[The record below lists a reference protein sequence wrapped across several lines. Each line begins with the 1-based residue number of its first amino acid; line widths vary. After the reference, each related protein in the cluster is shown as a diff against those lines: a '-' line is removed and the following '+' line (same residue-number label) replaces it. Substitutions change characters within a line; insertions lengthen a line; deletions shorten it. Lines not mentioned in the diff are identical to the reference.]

1 MMLVI
6 WLPSSDSVIVGPP
19 LRLRSMV
26 TAAAVAGSA
35 LPLGSDG
42 PGGWW
47 WCLPTTRM
55 CIWCQQ
61 RQAGRQAAEDR
72 PGQCDYR
79 CQPNRLISFMYYIMP
94 LPFVDA
100 KLHTTKDVVAKTRP
114 IWDGIISQT
123 PTSHPASH
131 NTPHIMLQLPAFT
144 NSLSFA
150 EIIAIVIV
158 VKLSRAQLGREEE
171 E

>member
-1 MMLVI
+1 M
-6 WLPSSDSVIVGPP
+6 
-19 LRLRSMV
+19 
-26 TAAAVAGSA
+26 
-35 LPLGSDG
+35 
-42 PGGWW
+42 
-47 WCLPTTRM
+47 
-55 CIWCQQ
+55 
-61 RQAGRQAAEDR
+61 
-72 PGQCDYR
+72 
-79 CQPNRLISFMYYIMP
+79 
-94 LPFVDA
+94 
-100 KLHTTKDVVAKTRP
+100 AKTRP

-123 PTSHPASH
+123 PTSH

>member
-1 MMLVI
+1 MLVI

-19 LRLRSMV
+19 LRLRSLV

-47 WCLPTTRM
+47 CCLPTTRM

-61 RQAGRQAAEDR
+61 RQAGRQPKTEQDNVITDVNPIDWFHLCIILCHR
-72 PGQCDYR
+72 LLLMPNYIQQRMWWQKQGQFGMILLAR
-79 CQPNRLISFMYYIMP
+79 HPPASQP
-94 LPFVDA
+94 
-100 KLHTTKDVVAKTRP
+100 
-114 IWDGIISQT
+114 Q
-123 PTSHPASH
+123 HPAY
-131 NTPHIMLQLPAFT
+131 NVATAVT
-144 NSLSFA
+144 TSLSFA

-171 E
+171 